1 MIWRLAAIVFILLMM
16 FVGYMVEPHI
26 YPEKV
31 VKLQEVKAPEPV
43 AEPEPKPEPEPEPEP
58 EPVVDS
64 NEEEPEPDPEG
75 TDVTKFAD
83 VPVEEVKTPAK
94 EEQFK
99 SELNFREWLK
109 PNQLQKKLASRI
121 LGALKGTSKEEV
133 MACIADPEIR
143 LAITQW
149 ELLHRANMDVL
160 TQLMKEEGTAQRLA
174 PLLNDLQWLSS
185 FVYDGDMCLPEVA
198 LAMVDDFRKSDPNMD
213 KEVEQEGEQPKPGEQ
228 PKSGEQPKPG
238 VKQRIA
244 AAVAVEFTRNGWYG
258 AGRTLTPEEIEELK
272 QAGMAP
278 PKRGGVRSRQKHGSK
293 NAPKPDLYRL
303 ARQRYAYFAESWDK
317 GLLNS
322 SFGDL
327 PDWLMHFPCGWKGDS
342 PFGTASTMR
351 WLRDNTSAPSGYYS
365 NMCGQVDYLPL
376 NKFGDN
382 IFTAELYYQPCSV
395 LYPDNYAKQVR
406 ETGGVCGSLSH
417 YGTSAACANGIPA
430 VTVGEPGHCAY
441 AVYNE
446 GKWNPSNSISAD
458 RHPHWPI
465 WGMHTWSAFQ
475 MMSDM
480 YQDGQRT
487 RNAQMVCSIATL
499 LSSNKNPANALKL
512 YEMAVGMQPL
522 YNPVWTL
529 YLQTAAKSLSRRP
542 SKYLGVNDFICKS
555 VGPQHP
561 EMCAN
566 YLNKVIYPTLLQ
578 TLRTP
583 KQKLVAFK
591 SFFDNLEKNEEA
603 EWPLDEL
610 LETQYNSMGKALT
623 YRENYLRLLA
633 ETIQNKPAFG
643 VALSW
648 AVRKAYSEG
657 RSTGEKIRAIVDK
670 ALANFPEDMENR
682 EEVIVLLKASIIR
695 AAEEMTAK
703 MLTGNGRLNQRDM
716 DTYMELVNQYSKD
729 YLKAGESNEEN
740 KLPDFP
746 EPNGNNIAEGGVVM
760 LEKYNP
766 DQRSIVRHAAALT
779 KEGGLIESEKG
790 NHVKLTIELAK
801 KAALGDVVIIP
812 REGCG
817 RYRDWYI
824 ETSADGKTWKKL
836 CNLPDS
842 QDTPYMLYHI
852 EKDIPTAKFIRIDS
866 GAEQMLGIDFK
877 AVLVYDRKKAK

>member
-1 MIWRLAAIVFILLMM
+1 MTWRLAAIVFILLMM
-16 FVGYMVEPHI
+16 FAGYMIEPQI

-31 VKLQEVKAPEPV
+31 VRQQKVKAPEPV
-43 AEPEPKPEPEPEPEP
+43 AEPEPEPEPEPKPEP
-58 EPVVDS
+58 EPVVDN

-83 VPVEEVKTPAK
+83 VPVEDVKAPAK
-94 EEQFK
+94 EEHFNSK
-99 SELNFREWLK
+99 INFREWLK
-109 PNQLQKKLASRI
+109 PPQLQKKLASRI
-121 LGALKGTSKEEV
+121 QGALDGTSKENV

-160 TQLMKEEGTAQRLA
+160 AQLMKEDDTAQRLS

-198 LAMVDDFRKSDPNMD
+198 LAMVNDFRKNDPNMD
-213 KEVEQEGEQPKPGEQ
+213 KDEAEEGEEPKPGL
-228 PKSGEQPKPG
+228 KR
-238 VKQRIA
+238 RIA

-278 PKRGGVRSRQKHGSK
+278 PKREASHSRQKHGSK
-293 NAPKPDLYRL
+293 NAPKPDIYRL
-303 ARQRYAYFAESWDK
+303 ARQRYAYFADSWDQ

-327 PDWLMHFPCGWKGDS
+327 PDWLLHFPCGWKGDS

-376 NKFGDN
+376 NKFGDK
-382 IFTAELYYQPCSV
+382 IFSAELYYQPYSA

-406 ETGGVCGSLSH
+406 EMGGVCGSLSH

-441 AVYNE
+441 AVYND

-465 WGMHTWSAFQ
+465 WGMYTWSAFQ
-475 MMSDM
+475 MMTDM

-487 RNAQMVCSIATL
+487 RDAQMVCSIATL
-499 LSSNKNPANALKL
+499 FATTYKDPGRALKL

-529 YLQTAAKSLSRRP
+529 YLQTAAKSLSKRP

-555 VGPQHP
+555 VAPQHP

-583 KQKLVAFK
+583 PQKLVAFK

-610 LETQYNSMGKALT
+610 LETQYNSMGKALP
-623 YRENYLRLLA
+623 YKEKYLRLLA
-633 ETIQNKPAFG
+633 ETMQHKPAFG
-643 VALSW
+643 FALSW

-657 RSTGEKIRAIVDK
+657 RTTGEKIRVIIDK

-682 EEVIVLLKASIIR
+682 EEVTTLLKASIIR

-703 MLTGNGRLNQRDM
+703 MLSDSKRINQREL
-716 DTYMELVNQYSKD
+716 DTYMGLVNQYSKD
-729 YLKAGESNEEN
+729 YLRAEEGNESY

-746 EPNGNNIAEGGVVM
+746 EPQGNNVAAGGVVM

-790 NHVKLTIELAK
+790 NHVKLTIELTK
-801 KAALGDVVIIP
+801 KTSLGDIVIIP

-824 ETSADGKTWKKL
+824 ETSVDGKTWERL

-842 QDTPYMLYHI
+842 QDIPYMLYHI
-852 EKDIPTAKFIRIDS
+852 EKDFPTARFIRIDS